1 MPTFRPRPAFLS
13 DVLNAAAFF
22 GLGPVAPGELISL
35 TGIGL
40 GPGFGRTNPPGVT
53 GNIFPHEPAPL
64 QMPSHV
70 RAYAEASPVEIPYA
84 GAAPG
89 LLSGID
95 QINVRIPMTISGTG
109 DAVSVFLGTE
119 IADAMVTSGEAIF
132 VRRGSEVR

>member
-1 MPTFRPRPAFLS
+1 M
-13 DVLNAAAFF
+13 
-22 GLGPVAPGELISL
+22 
-35 TGIGL
+35 
-40 GPGFGRTNPPGVT
+40 T

-95 QINVRIPMTISGTG
+95 QINVRIPMTLSGTG
-109 DAVSVFLGTE
+109 TVSVYLVTD
-119 IADAMVTSGEAIF
+119 IADATVWSGQATIF
-132 VRRGSEVR
+132 VRSGSEIR

>member
-1 MPTFRPRPAFLS
+1 M
-13 DVLNAAAFF
+13 
-22 GLGPVAPGELISL
+22 
-35 TGIGL
+35 
-40 GPGFGRTNPPGVT
+40 T